1 MRFDLS
7 LKADTFRPPLIMARR
22 PVVLIIRDGWGINP
36 GGKASAQQNGDA
48 TLLART
54 PFHNHLYAAY
64 PWAKISG
71 SGEDVGLPEG
81 QMGNSEV
88 GHLNLGA
95 GRVVYQDLTRINK
108 AIRDGELAKMPVLA
122 EAFERCAGPTR
133 AGEPVLNTQ
142 IVELAKVLA
151 AFSGE
156 KWTEVEKEIRVA
168 HARSRASLLKTAL
181 QEAAHDPAAVRDAL
195 RQRTELV
202 RSTLGTGAPA
212 GPPAAGDATV
222 PPPAA
227 SVRPDL
233 PPVSGLHTSQGSAI
247 AQPRARRLH
256 LIGLVSDGGVHSHQD
271 HLAALCNAAKA
282 AGVGDMMVH
291 AITDG
296 RDTSP
301 TGGAKYL
308 AKLEADLKPSGAVI
322 ATVIGRYYAMDRD
335 KRWERNKIAW
345 DAIVLG
351 RGEARGDTPS
361 AATQAAYATEKR
373 GDEFLLPMIFS
384 HANEQRIRDGDVILW
399 FNFRADRARQL
410 SEAFLKAD
418 FAGFER
424 EVMPGVGY
432 YTLTEYDATYEALGA
447 RVIFGTETLDN
458 NLGQVLAAAGLK
470 QLRAAETEKY
480 PHVTFFFNSGIE
492 EPNPGEDRYL
502 AVSPKEVP
510 TYDKKPQMSAPDLTF
525 EVLRRLEHYD
535 AVIMNYA
542 NPDMVGHTGVV
553 EAGVHACE
561 TIDLGVKLI
570 VEKVLELGGKL
581 FITADHG
588 NCEQMRNAD
597 GSPHTAH
604 TTNLVHGIYVAADAA
619 SHTVRDGILADIAP
633 TLLAMLGLD
642 QPAEMTGK
650 SLLARK

>member
-1 MRFDLS
+1 MS
-7 LKADTFRPPLIMARR
+7 KK

-36 GGKASAQQNGDA
+36 GGKAQAQANGDA
-48 TLLART
+48 TLLAKT
-54 PFHNHLYAAY
+54 PFHDHLYATY
-64 PWAKISG
+64 PRGTVSA

-95 GRVVYQDLTRINK
+95 GRIVYQDLTRINK
-108 AIRDGELAKMPVLA
+108 SIRDGELAKMPVLV
-122 EAFERCAGPTR
+122 EAFEK
-133 AGEPVLNTQ
+133 
-142 IVELAKVLA
+142 AK
-151 AFSGE
+151 G
-156 KWTEVEKEIRVA
+156 K
-168 HARSRASLLKTAL
+168 
-181 QEAAHDPAAVRDAL
+181 
-195 RQRTELV
+195 
-202 RSTLGTGAPA
+202 
-212 GPPAAGDATV
+212 
-222 PPPAA
+222 
-227 SVRPDL
+227 
-233 PPVSGLHTSQGSAI
+233 
-247 AQPRARRLH
+247 RLH
-256 LIGLVSDGGVHSHQD
+256 FLGLISDGGVHSHQD

-282 AGVGDMMVH
+282 AGVTDLMVH

-301 TGGAKYL
+301 TGGAAYM
-308 AKLEADLKPSGAVI
+308 AKLEADLKPSGAQI

-335 KRWERNKIAW
+335 KRWERNKLAW

-351 RGEARGDTPS
+351 RGEVRSDAPS
-361 AATQAAYATEKR
+361 AAVKAAYPSDPR
-373 GDEFLLPMIFS
+373 GDEFMQPMIFS
-384 HANEQRIRDGDVILW
+384 NANEQRIRDGDVILW

-410 SEAFLKAD
+410 SDAFLKAD
-418 FAGFER
+418 FAGFDR
-424 EVMPGVGY
+424 EVTPKTSY
-432 YTLTEYDATYEALGA
+432 YTLTEYDATYTDLGA
-447 RVIFGTETLDN
+447 RVIFGTESLSN
-458 NLGQVLAAAGLK
+458 NLGQIIAAAGLT

-480 PHVTFFFNSGIE
+480 PHVTFFFNSGVE

-502 AVSPKEVP
+502 AISPKEVP

-525 EVLRRLEHYD
+525 EVLRRLEKYD

-561 TIDLGVKLI
+561 TIDLGVRMI

-619 SHTVRDGILADIAP
+619 NVTVRNGILADIAP
-633 TLLAMLGLD
+633 TLLDMLGVK

-650 SLLARK
+650 TLLVRK

>member
-1 MRFDLS
+1 
-7 LKADTFRPPLIMARR
+7 MAKK

-36 GGKASAQQNGDA
+36 GGKAKAQENGDA

-54 PFHNHLYAAY
+54 PFHEHLYAAY
-64 PWAKISG
+64 PRGTVSA
-71 SGEDVGLPEG
+71 SGEDVGLPDG

-95 GRVVYQDLTRINK
+95 GRIVYQDLTRINK
-108 AIRDGELAKMPVLA
+108 AIRDGDLATNPV
-122 EAFERCAGPTR
+122 
-133 AGEPVLNTQ
+133 
-142 IVELAKVLA
+142 
-151 AFSGE
+151 
-156 KWTEVEKEIRVA
+156 
-168 HARSRASLLKTAL
+168 L
-181 QEAAHDPAAVRDAL
+181 QEAFAKAR
-195 RQRTELV
+195 
-202 RSTLGTGAPA
+202 G
-212 GPPAAGDATV
+212 
-222 PPPAA
+222 
-227 SVRPDL
+227 
-233 PPVSGLHTSQGSAI
+233 
-247 AQPRARRLH
+247 RRLH
-256 LIGLVSDGGVHSHQD
+256 FLGLVSDGGVHSHQD
-271 HLAALCNAAKA
+271 HLAALCDAAKA
-282 AGVGDMMVH
+282 AGVEDLMVH

-301 TGGAKYL
+301 AGGAGYL
-308 AKLEADLKPSGAVI
+308 AKLEADLTTSGAKI

-335 KRWERNKIAW
+335 KRWERNKLAW

-351 RGEARGDTPS
+351 RGEARADSPG
-361 AATQAAYATEKR
+361 AAVQAAYATEKR
-373 GDEFLLPMIFS
+373 GDEFLLPMVFGN
-384 HANEQRIRDGDVILW
+384 ANQQRIRDGDVILW

-410 SEAFLKAD
+410 SEAFLKPG

-424 EVMPGVGY
+424 EVTPKAGY
-432 YTLTEYDATYEALGA
+432 YTLTEYDATYAPLGA
-447 RVIFGTETLDN
+447 RVIFGAETLDN

-492 EPNPGEDRYL
+492 EPNAGEDRYL

-525 EVLRRLEHYD
+525 EVLRRLEDYD
-535 AVIMNYA
+535 VVIMNYA

-561 TIDLGVKLI
+561 TIDLGVRLI
-570 VEKVLELGGKL
+570 VERVLELGGKL

-588 NCEQMRNAD
+588 NCEQMRNPD

-619 SHTVRDGILADIAP
+619 SIKVRDGILADIAP
-633 TLLAMLGLD
+633 TLLDMLGLK
-642 QPAEMTGK
+642 QPPEMTGK
-650 SLLARK
+650 CLLVR

>member
-1 MRFDLS
+1 MS
-7 LKADTFRPPLIMARR
+7 KK

-36 GGKASAQQNGDA
+36 GGKAQAQANGDA

-54 PFHNHLYAAY
+54 PFHDHLYATY
-64 PWAKISG
+64 PRGTVSA

-95 GRVVYQDLTRINK
+95 GRIVYQDLTRINK
-108 AIRDGELAKMPVLA
+108 SIRDGELAKMPVLV
-122 EAFERCAGPTR
+122 EAFEK
-133 AGEPVLNTQ
+133 
-142 IVELAKVLA
+142 AK
-151 AFSGE
+151 G
-156 KWTEVEKEIRVA
+156 K
-168 HARSRASLLKTAL
+168 
-181 QEAAHDPAAVRDAL
+181 
-195 RQRTELV
+195 
-202 RSTLGTGAPA
+202 
-212 GPPAAGDATV
+212 
-222 PPPAA
+222 
-227 SVRPDL
+227 
-233 PPVSGLHTSQGSAI
+233 
-247 AQPRARRLH
+247 RLH
-256 LIGLVSDGGVHSHQD
+256 FLGLISDGGVHSHQD

-282 AGVGDMMVH
+282 AGVTDLMVH

-301 TGGAKYL
+301 TGGAAYM
-308 AKLEADLKPSGAVI
+308 AKLEADLKPSGAQI

-335 KRWERNKIAW
+335 KRWERNKLAW

-351 RGEARGDTPS
+351 RGEVRSDAPS
-361 AATQAAYATEKR
+361 AAVKAAYPSDPR
-373 GDEFLLPMIFS
+373 GDEFMQPMIFS
-384 HANEQRIRDGDVILW
+384 NANEQRIRDGDVILW

-410 SEAFLKAD
+410 SDAFLKAD
-418 FAGFER
+418 FAGFDR
-424 EVMPGVGY
+424 EVTPKTGY
-432 YTLTEYDATYEALGA
+432 YTLTEYDATYVDLGA
-447 RVIFGTETLDN
+447 RVIFGTESLSN
-458 NLGQVLAAAGLK
+458 NLGQIISAAGLT

-480 PHVTFFFNSGIE
+480 PHVTFFFNSGVE

-502 AVSPKEVP
+502 AISPKEVP

-525 EVLRRLEHYD
+525 EVLRRLEKYD

-561 TIDLGVKLI
+561 TIDFGVKLI

-604 TTNLVHGIYVAADAA
+604 TTNLVHGIYVAADSANY
-619 SHTVRDGILADIAP
+619 TVRNGILADIAP
-633 TLLAMLGLD
+633 TLLDMLGVK

-650 SLLARK
+650 SLLVPR

>member
-1 MRFDLS
+1 MS
-7 LKADTFRPPLIMARR
+7 KK

-36 GGKASAQQNGDA
+36 GGKAQAQANGDA
-48 TLLART
+48 TLLAKT
-54 PFHNHLYAAY
+54 PFHDHLYATY
-64 PWAKISG
+64 PRGTVSA

-95 GRVVYQDLTRINK
+95 GRIVYQDLTRINK
-108 AIRDGELAKMPVLA
+108 SIRDGELAKMPVLV
-122 EAFERCAGPTR
+122 EAFEK
-133 AGEPVLNTQ
+133 
-142 IVELAKVLA
+142 AK
-151 AFSGE
+151 G
-156 KWTEVEKEIRVA
+156 K
-168 HARSRASLLKTAL
+168 
-181 QEAAHDPAAVRDAL
+181 
-195 RQRTELV
+195 
-202 RSTLGTGAPA
+202 
-212 GPPAAGDATV
+212 
-222 PPPAA
+222 
-227 SVRPDL
+227 
-233 PPVSGLHTSQGSAI
+233 
-247 AQPRARRLH
+247 RLH
-256 LIGLVSDGGVHSHQD
+256 FLGLISDGGVHSHQD

-282 AGVGDMMVH
+282 AGVTDLMVH

-301 TGGAKYL
+301 TGGAAYM
-308 AKLEADLKPSGAVI
+308 AKLEADLKPSGAQI

-335 KRWERNKIAW
+335 KRWERNKLAW

-351 RGEARGDTPS
+351 RGEVRTDAPS
-361 AATQAAYATEKR
+361 AAVKAAYPSDPR
-373 GDEFLLPMIFS
+373 GDEFMQPMIFS
-384 HANEQRIRDGDVILW
+384 NANEQRIRDGDVILW

-418 FAGFER
+418 FAGFDR
-424 EVMPGVGY
+424 EVTPKTGY
-432 YTLTEYDATYEALGA
+432 YTLTEYDATYTELGA
-447 RVIFGTETLDN
+447 RVIFGTESLSN
-458 NLGQVLAAAGLK
+458 NLGQTIAAAGLT

-480 PHVTFFFNSGIE
+480 PHVTFFFNSGVE

-502 AVSPKEVP
+502 AISPKEVP

-525 EVLRRLEHYD
+525 EVLRRLEKYD

-561 TIDLGVKLI
+561 TIDFGVKLI

-581 FITADHG
+581 FIAADHG

-604 TTNLVHGIYVAADAA
+604 TTNLVHGIYVAADSANV
-619 SHTVRDGILADIAP
+619 TVANGKLADIAP
-633 TLLAMLGLD
+633 TLLDMLGVK

-650 SLLARK
+650 TLLVRK

>member
-1 MRFDLS
+1 
-7 LKADTFRPPLIMARR
+7 MAKK

-36 GGKASAQQNGDA
+36 GGKAQAEANGDA

-54 PFHNHLYAAY
+54 PFHDHLYATFPRGTVSA
-64 PWAKISG
+64 

-95 GRVVYQDLTRINK
+95 GRIVYQDLTRINK
-108 AIRDGELAKMPVLA
+108 SIRDGELAKMPVLQ
-122 EAFERCAGPTR
+122 EAFT
-133 AGEPVLNTQ
+133 N
-142 IVELAKVLA
+142 AK
-151 AFSGE
+151 G
-156 KWTEVEKEIRVA
+156 K
-168 HARSRASLLKTAL
+168 
-181 QEAAHDPAAVRDAL
+181 
-195 RQRTELV
+195 
-202 RSTLGTGAPA
+202 
-212 GPPAAGDATV
+212 
-222 PPPAA
+222 
-227 SVRPDL
+227 
-233 PPVSGLHTSQGSAI
+233 
-247 AQPRARRLH
+247 RLH
-256 LIGLVSDGGVHSHQD
+256 FLGLISDGGVHSHQD
-271 HLAALCNAAKA
+271 HLVALCNAAKA
-282 AGVGDMMVH
+282 AGVTDLMVH

-301 TGGAKYL
+301 TGGAAYL
-308 AKLEADLKPSGAVI
+308 AKLEKDLAPSGAQI

-335 KRWERNKIAW
+335 KRWERNKLAW

-351 RGEARGDTPS
+351 RGEVRSDAPS
-361 AATQAAYATEKR
+361 AAVQSAYPKEPR
-373 GDEFLLPMIFS
+373 GDEFMQPMIFS

-418 FAGFER
+418 FAGFDR
-424 EVMPGVGY
+424 EVTPKTGY
-432 YTLTEYDATYEALGA
+432 YTLTEYDATYAALGA
-447 RVIFGTETLDN
+447 RVIFGTESLSN
-458 NLGQVLAAAGLK
+458 NLGQIIAAAGLK

-502 AVSPKEVP
+502 AISPKEVP

-525 EVLRRLEHYD
+525 EVLRRLENYD

-561 TIDLGVKLI
+561 TIDLGVRMI
-570 VEKVLELGGKL
+570 VEKVLSLGGKL

-619 SHTVRDGILADIAP
+619 QFTVRNGILADIAP
-633 TLLAMLGLD
+633 TLLDMLGVK
-642 QPAEMTGK
+642 QPAEMTGR
-650 SLLARK
+650 SLLAKASAT

>member
-1 MRFDLS
+1 MS
-7 LKADTFRPPLIMARR
+7 KK

-36 GGKASAQQNGDA
+36 GGKAQAQANGDA
-48 TLLART
+48 TLLAKT
-54 PFHNHLYAAY
+54 PFHDHLYATYSRGTVSA
-64 PWAKISG
+64 

-95 GRVVYQDLTRINK
+95 GRIVYQDLTRINK
-108 AIRDGELAKMPVLA
+108 SIRDGELAKMPVLV
-122 EAFERCAGPTR
+122 EAFEK
-133 AGEPVLNTQ
+133 
-142 IVELAKVLA
+142 AK
-151 AFSGE
+151 G
-156 KWTEVEKEIRVA
+156 K
-168 HARSRASLLKTAL
+168 
-181 QEAAHDPAAVRDAL
+181 
-195 RQRTELV
+195 
-202 RSTLGTGAPA
+202 
-212 GPPAAGDATV
+212 
-222 PPPAA
+222 
-227 SVRPDL
+227 
-233 PPVSGLHTSQGSAI
+233 
-247 AQPRARRLH
+247 RLH
-256 LIGLVSDGGVHSHQD
+256 FLGLISDGGVHSHQD

-282 AGVGDMMVH
+282 AGVTDLMVH

-301 TGGAKYL
+301 TGGAAYM
-308 AKLEADLKPSGAVI
+308 AKLEADLKPSGAQI

-335 KRWERNKIAW
+335 KRWERNKLAW

-351 RGEARGDTPS
+351 RGEVRSDAPS
-361 AATQAAYATEKR
+361 AAVKAAYPSDPR
-373 GDEFLLPMIFS
+373 GDEFMQPMIFS
-384 HANEQRIRDGDVILW
+384 NTNEQRIRDGDVILW

-418 FAGFER
+418 FAGFDR
-424 EVMPGVGY
+424 EVTPKTGY
-432 YTLTEYDATYEALGA
+432 YTLTEYDATYTELGA
-447 RVIFGTETLDN
+447 RVIFGTESLSN
-458 NLGQVLAAAGLK
+458 NLGQTIAAAGLT

-480 PHVTFFFNSGIE
+480 PHVTFFFNSGVE

-502 AVSPKEVP
+502 AISPKEVP

-525 EVLRRLEHYD
+525 EVLRRLEKYD

-561 TIDLGVKLI
+561 TIDLGVRMI

-581 FITADHG
+581 LITADHG

-604 TTNLVHGIYVAADAA
+604 TTNLVHGIYVAADSANV
-619 SHTVRDGILADIAP
+619 TVRNGILADIAP
-633 TLLAMLGLD
+633 TLLDMLGVK

-650 SLLARK
+650 SLLVRKA

>member
-1 MRFDLS
+1 
-7 LKADTFRPPLIMARR
+7 MAKK

-36 GGKASAQQNGDA
+36 GGKAQAEANGDA

-54 PFHNHLYAAY
+54 PFHDHLYATY
-64 PWAKISG
+64 PRGTVSA

-95 GRVVYQDLTRINK
+95 GRIVYQDLTRINK
-108 AIRDGELAKMPVLA
+108 SIRDGELAKMPVLQ
-122 EAFERCAGPTR
+122 EAFEK
-133 AGEPVLNTQ
+133 
-142 IVELAKVLA
+142 AK
-151 AFSGE
+151 G
-156 KWTEVEKEIRVA
+156 
-168 HARSRASLLKTAL
+168 
-181 QEAAHDPAAVRDAL
+181 
-195 RQRTELV
+195 
-202 RSTLGTGAPA
+202 
-212 GPPAAGDATV
+212 
-222 PPPAA
+222 
-227 SVRPDL
+227 
-233 PPVSGLHTSQGSAI
+233 
-247 AQPRARRLH
+247 RRLH
-256 LIGLVSDGGVHSHQD
+256 FLGLISDGGVHSHQD

-282 AGVGDMMVH
+282 AGVTDLMVH

-301 TGGAKYL
+301 TGGAAYL
-308 AKLEADLKPSGAVI
+308 AKLEKDLAPSGAQI

-335 KRWERNKIAW
+335 KRWERNKLAW

-351 RGEARGDTPS
+351 RGEVRSDAPS
-361 AATQAAYATEKR
+361 AAVQSAYPQEPR
-373 GDEFLLPMIFS
+373 GDEFMPPMIFS

-418 FAGFER
+418 FAGFDR
-424 EVMPGVGY
+424 EVTPKTGY
-432 YTLTEYDATYEALGA
+432 YTLTEYDATYTDLGA
-447 RVIFGTETLDN
+447 RVIFGTESLSN
-458 NLGQVLAAAGLK
+458 NLGQVIAAAGLK

-480 PHVTFFFNSGIE
+480 PHVTFFFNSGVE

-502 AVSPKEVP
+502 AISPKEVP

-525 EVLRRLEHYD
+525 EVLRRLENYD

-604 TTNLVHGIYVAADAA
+604 TTNLVHGIYVAADSANY
-619 SHTVRDGILADIAP
+619 TVRNGILADIAP
-633 TLLAMLGLD
+633 TLLDMLGVK
-642 QPAEMTGK
+642 QPAEMTGR
-650 SLLARK
+650 SLLAKASAA

>member
-1 MRFDLS
+1 MT
-7 LKADTFRPPLIMARR
+7 KK

-36 GGKASAQQNGDA
+36 GGKAQAAANGDA

-54 PFHNHLYAAY
+54 PFHDHLYATY
-64 PWAKISG
+64 PRGTVSA

-95 GRVVYQDLTRINK
+95 GRIVYQDLTRINK
-108 AIRDGELAKMPVLA
+108 SIRDGELAKMPVLVD
-122 EAFERCAGPTR
+122 AFEK
-133 AGEPVLNTQ
+133 
-142 IVELAKVLA
+142 AK
-151 AFSGE
+151 G
-156 KWTEVEKEIRVA
+156 K
-168 HARSRASLLKTAL
+168 
-181 QEAAHDPAAVRDAL
+181 
-195 RQRTELV
+195 
-202 RSTLGTGAPA
+202 
-212 GPPAAGDATV
+212 
-222 PPPAA
+222 
-227 SVRPDL
+227 
-233 PPVSGLHTSQGSAI
+233 
-247 AQPRARRLH
+247 RLH
-256 LIGLVSDGGVHSHQD
+256 FLGLISDGGVHSHQD
-271 HLAALCNAAKA
+271 HLAALCDAAKA
-282 AGVGDMMVH
+282 AGVEDLMVH

-301 TGGAKYL
+301 TGGAAYM
-308 AKLEADLKPSGAVI
+308 AKLETDLKPSGAKI

-335 KRWERNKIAW
+335 KRWERNKLAW

-351 RGEARGDTPS
+351 HGEVRTDLPS
-361 AATQAAYATEKR
+361 AAVKAAYPNDPR
-373 GDEFLLPMIFS
+373 GDEFMQPMIFS
-384 HANEQRIRDGDVILW
+384 NANEQRIRDGDVILW

-410 SEAFLKAD
+410 SDAFLKAD
-418 FAGFER
+418 FAGFDR
-424 EVMPGVGY
+424 EVTPKTGY
-432 YTLTEYDATYEALGA
+432 YTLTEYDATYADLGA
-447 RVIFGTETLDN
+447 KVIFSTESLSN
-458 NLGQVLAAAGLK
+458 NLGQTIAGAGLT

-502 AVSPKEVP
+502 AISPKEVP

-525 EVLRRLEHYD
+525 EVLRRLEKYD

-561 TIDLGVKLI
+561 TIDFGVKLI

-604 TTNLVHGIYVAADAA
+604 TTNLVHGIYVAADSANY
-619 SHTVRDGILADIAP
+619 TVRNGILADIAP
-633 TLLAMLGLD
+633 TLLDMLGVP

-650 SLLARK
+650 SLLVRK

>member
-1 MRFDLS
+1 MT
-7 LKADTFRPPLIMARR
+7 KK

-36 GGKASAQQNGDA
+36 GGKAQAQANGDA
-48 TLLART
+48 TLLAKT
-54 PFHNHLYAAY
+54 PFHDHLYATY
-64 PWAKISG
+64 PRGTVSA

-95 GRVVYQDLTRINK
+95 GRIVYQDLTRINK
-108 AIRDGELAKMPVLA
+108 SIRDGELAKMPVLA
-122 EAFERCAGPTR
+122 EAFEK
-133 AGEPVLNTQ
+133 
-142 IVELAKVLA
+142 AK
-151 AFSGE
+151 G
-156 KWTEVEKEIRVA
+156 K
-168 HARSRASLLKTAL
+168 
-181 QEAAHDPAAVRDAL
+181 
-195 RQRTELV
+195 
-202 RSTLGTGAPA
+202 
-212 GPPAAGDATV
+212 
-222 PPPAA
+222 
-227 SVRPDL
+227 
-233 PPVSGLHTSQGSAI
+233 
-247 AQPRARRLH
+247 RLH
-256 LIGLVSDGGVHSHQD
+256 FLGLISDGGVHSHQD

-282 AGVGDMMVH
+282 AGVTDLMVH

-301 TGGAKYL
+301 TGGAAYM
-308 AKLEADLKPSGAVI
+308 AKLEADLKPSGAQI

-335 KRWERNKIAW
+335 KRWERNKLAW

-351 RGEARGDTPS
+351 RGEVRTDAPS
-361 AATQAAYATEKR
+361 AAVKAAYPSDPR
-373 GDEFLLPMIFS
+373 GDEFMQPMIFS
-384 HANEQRIRDGDVILW
+384 NANEQRIRDGDVILW

-410 SEAFLKAD
+410 SDAFLKAD
-418 FAGFER
+418 FAGFDR
-424 EVMPGVGY
+424 EVTPKTGY
-432 YTLTEYDATYEALGA
+432 YTLTEYDATYVDLGA
-447 RVIFGTETLDN
+447 RVIFGTESLSN
-458 NLGQVLAAAGLK
+458 NLGQIIAGAGLT

-480 PHVTFFFNSGIE
+480 PHVTFFFNSGVE

-502 AVSPKEVP
+502 AISPKEVP

-525 EVLRRLEHYD
+525 EVLRRLENYD

-561 TIDLGVKLI
+561 TIDLGVRMI

-604 TTNLVHGIYVAADAA
+604 TTNLVHGIYVAADSANY
-619 SHTVRDGILADIAP
+619 TVRNGILADIAP
-633 TLLAMLGLD
+633 TLLDMLGVK

-650 SLLARK
+650 SLLVRK